1 LVNSSEILATAKA
14 IQPFE
19 LCYVETE
26 SDKETWVHICLVSY
40 FGSDDEVILLLDE
53 AQLPIDFEGKI
64 TFLWALPDKEN
75 RIATMGSYKLKSFTH
90 KSWWQWWKT
99 N

>member
-1 LVNSSEILATAKA
+1 VVNSSEIQAKA
-14 IQPFE
+14 RGIGPWE

-26 SDKETWVHICLVSY
+26 SNEETWVHICLVIY
-40 FGSDDEVILLLDE
+40 YPSDGVILLLDE

-64 TFLWALPDKEN
+64 TFLWALPDAEN
-75 RIATMGSYKLKSFTH
+75 RIATMGSYKLKSFTR

-99 N
+99 S

>member
-1 LVNSSEILATAKA
+1 MVNSNEILAKAKA

-40 FGSDDEVILLLDE
+40 FGSDDGVILLFDE
-53 AQLPIDFEGKI
+53 AQMVIDYYGEI
-64 TFLWALPDKEN
+64 TYLWALPDREN
-75 RIATMGSYKLKSFTH
+75 RVATMGSYKLKFTR